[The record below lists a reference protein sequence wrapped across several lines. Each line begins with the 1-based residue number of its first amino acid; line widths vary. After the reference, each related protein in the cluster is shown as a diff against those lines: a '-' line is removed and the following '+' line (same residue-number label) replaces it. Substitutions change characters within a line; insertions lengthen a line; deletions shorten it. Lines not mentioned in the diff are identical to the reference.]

1 MMKFADLLP
10 KINNSKSNDQE
21 SFIPRTRGI
30 EFKSPREIKLMKNSS
45 RIVATVLR
53 EIEDLIKPGM
63 STQDLDDF
71 AAKRILEMGAVP
83 SGGLGPGFKGI
94 YGFPASICSSI
105 NDEVVHGIPSKKKII
120 QNGDVVKIDTERLV
134 ERQQFDPTLLDPL
147 LRDLLG
153 EQGITPERERG
164 QGSGVI
170 INENGLVLTNA
181 HVVER
186 VDDVSVTLADGTI
199 CDGQVLGTDVVTD
212 LALVKIDD
220 SKYFNFAPLGNSEDL
235 EVGDWAIALGTP
247 YGLEKTVTLGI
258 VSSLH
263 RDINSLG
270 FSDKRLDLIQT
281 DAAIN
286 PGNSGGPLINSN
298 GEVIGIN
305 TLVRSGPGAGLGFAI
320 PINLAKSVS
329 DQLLKNGEVIHPY
342 LGVQLISLN
351 PRLAKEHNRDPN
363 SLVQL
368 PERNGALIQS
378 VIPNSPAEKAGLRR
392 GDLVIAAENI
402 SINEPKTLLDEVEKA
417 QIGKVFLL
425 NILRDNKEIQINIK
439 PEPLPGLT

>member
-1 MMKFADLLP
+1 MKFLKLRFIDLS
-10 KINNSKSNDQE
+10 KIFIFISLSILCFAQNTAVFALSKFDNHNFVSDAVKE
-21 SFIPRTRGI
+21 
-30 EFKSPREIKLMKNSS
+30 
-45 RIVATVLR
+45 VA
-53 EIEDLIKPGM
+53 P
-63 STQDLDDF
+63 
-71 AAKRILEMGAVP
+71 AV
-83 SGGLGPGFKGI
+83 
-94 YGFPASICSSI
+94 
-105 NDEVVHGIPSKKKII
+105 VR
-120 QNGDVVKIDTERLV
+120 IDTERLV

-153 EQGITPERERG
+153 DPGINPEKERG
-164 QGSGVI
+164 QGSGVVI
-170 INENGLVLTNA
+170 DNNGLVLTNA

-186 VDDVSVTLADGTI
+186 VDNVSVTLADGTN

-212 LALVKIDD
+212 LALVQIED
-220 SKYFNFAPLGNSEDL
+220 SNNSSFAPLGNSEEI

-258 VSSLH
+258 ISSLH

-286 PGNSGGPLINSN
+286 PGNSGGPLINAN
-298 GEVIGIN
+298 GQVIGIN

-320 PINLAKSVS
+320 PINLAKTVS
-329 DQLLKNGEVIHPY
+329 DQLLKNGEVVHPY

-351 PRLAKEHNRDPN
+351 PKIAKEHNKDPN
-363 SLVQL
+363 SLLQL
-368 PERNGALIQS
+368 PERTGALVQS
-378 VIPNSPAEKAGLRR
+378 VVPNSPAEKAGLRR

-402 SINEPKTLLDEVEKA
+402 LIEEPKTLLDEVEKA

-425 NILRDNKEIQINIK
+425 DILRDNKEIKVNVK

>member
-1 MMKFADLLP
+1 MKFL
-10 KINNSKSNDQE
+10 KIKFTNLIQI
-21 SFIPRTRGI
+21 FIIACLVNFSQQAEVLALISSENHNFVSTA
-30 EFKSPREIKLMKNSS
+30 IKN
-45 RIVATVLR
+45 VA
-53 EIEDLIKPGM
+53 
-63 STQDLDDF
+63 
-71 AAKRILEMGAVP
+71 
-83 SGGLGPGFKGI
+83 
-94 YGFPASICSSI
+94 PA
-105 NDEVVHGIPSKKKII
+105 
-120 QNGDVVKIDTERLV
+120 VVKIDTERLV

-153 EQGITPERERG
+153 EPGIGPDRERG

-212 LALVKIDD
+212 LALVKIQE
-220 SKYFNFAPLGNSEDL
+220 STYSHFAPLGNSEDL

-286 PGNSGGPLINSN
+286 PGNSGGPLINSS

-305 TLVRSGPGAGLGFAI
+305 SLVRSGPGAGLGFAI
-320 PINLAKSVS
+320 PINLAKNVS

-351 PRLAKEHNRDPN
+351 PRMAKEHNHDPN
-363 SLVQL
+363 SIVQL

-392 GDLVIAAENI
+392 GDLVIAAENV
-402 SINEPKTLLDEVEKA
+402 SIEEPKALLDQVEKA

-425 NILRDNKEIQINIK
+425 NVLRDNKEIQINIK

>member
-1 MMKFADLLP
+1 MRF
-10 KINNSKSNDQE
+10 
-21 SFIPRTRGI
+21 
-30 EFKSPREIKLMKNSS
+30 FKIKLINLIQLFIIICFCLVNFPQRTEVFALTYSESHNFVSSAVKN
-45 RIVATVLR
+45 V
-53 EIEDLIKPGM
+53 
-63 STQDLDDF
+63 
-71 AAKRILEMGAVP
+71 
-83 SGGLGPGFKGI
+83 GP
-94 YGFPASICSSI
+94 A
-105 NDEVVHGIPSKKKII
+105 
-120 QNGDVVKIDTERLV
+120 VVKIDTERLV

-170 INENGLVLTNA
+170 INENGLILTNA

-199 CDGQVLGTDVVTD
+199 CDGQVLGTDSITD
-212 LALVKIDD
+212 LALVKINESTYSD
-220 SKYFNFAPLGNSEDL
+220 FAPLGNSEDL

-329 DQLLKNGEVIHPY
+329 DQLLENGKVIHPY

-351 PRLAKEHNRDPN
+351 PKIAKEHNEDPN

-402 SINEPKTLLDEVEKA
+402 SIEEPKALLDEVEKA

-425 NILRDNKEIQINIK
+425 DVLRDNKQIKINIK

>member
-1 MMKFADLLP
+1 MKFL
-10 KINNSKSNDQE
+10 KIK
-21 SFIPRTRGI
+21 FI
-30 EFKSPREIKLMKNSS
+30 
-45 RIVATVLR
+45 
-53 EIEDLIKPGM
+53 DLIKM
-63 STQDLDDF
+63 FIIVCFCLVNFSHKTEVLALNSFDTHNFVSD
-71 AAKRILEMGAVP
+71 AVKNV
-83 SGGLGPGFKGI
+83 GP
-94 YGFPASICSSI
+94 A
-105 NDEVVHGIPSKKKII
+105 VVR
-120 QNGDVVKIDTERLV
+120 IDTERLV

-153 EQGITPERERG
+153 EPGMTPDRERG

-170 INENGLVLTNA
+170 IDKNGLVLTNA

-186 VDDVSVTLADGTI
+186 VDNVSVTLADGNI
-199 CDGQVLGTDVVTD
+199 LEGQVLGTDAVTD

-220 SKYFNFAPLGNSEDL
+220 STSAVFAPLGNSEDL

-286 PGNSGGPLINSN
+286 PGNSGGPLINSK

-320 PINLAKSVS
+320 PINLAKTVS
-329 DQLLKNGEVIHPY
+329 DQLFKNGEVIHPY

-351 PRLAKEHNRDPN
+351 PKIAKEHNKDPN
-363 SLVQL
+363 SIVQL
-368 PERNGALIQS
+368 PERSGALIQS

-402 SINEPKTLLDEVEKA
+402 SIEEPKALLNEVEKA
-417 QIGKVFLL
+417 QIGQVFLL
-425 NILRDNKEIQINIK
+425 NVLRENKEIKVNIT
-439 PEPLPGLT
+439 PEALPGLT

>member
-1 MMKFADLLP
+1 MRFLKTKFSYLF
-10 KINNSKSNDQE
+10 KI
-21 SFIPRTRGI
+21 SFI
-30 EFKSPREIKLMKNSS
+30 
-45 RIVATVLR
+45 VAFIIYFYPFSEVLAF
-53 EIEDLIKPGM
+53 
-63 STQDLDDF
+63 DF
-71 AAKRILEMGAVP
+71 IDGHNFVSDAVKKV
-83 SGGLGPGFKGI
+83 GP
-94 YGFPASICSSI
+94 A
-105 NDEVVHGIPSKKKII
+105 VVR
-120 QNGDVVKIDTERLV
+120 IDTERLV

-153 EQGITPERERG
+153 EPGIAPDRERG

-170 INENGLVLTNA
+170 IDKDGLVLTNA

-186 VDDVSVTLADGTI
+186 VDNVSVTLADGTNRE
-199 CDGQVLGTDVVTD
+199 GQVLGTDSITD
-212 LALVKIDD
+212 LALVKINNQQD
-220 SKYFNFAPLGNSEDL
+220 SSYAPLGDSEEL

-263 RDINSLG
+263 RDINALG

-298 GEVIGIN
+298 GQVIGIN

-320 PINLAKSVS
+320 PINLAKNVS
-329 DQLLKNGEVIHPY
+329 EQLLENGEVIHPY

-351 PRLAKEHNRDPN
+351 PKIAKEHNEDPN

-368 PERNGALIQS
+368 PERSGALIQS

-402 SINEPKTLLDEVEKA
+402 LIEEPKTLLDEVEKA
-417 QIGKVFLL
+417 KIGKIFLL
-425 NILRDNKEIQINIK
+425 NVLRDNKEIKVNIK
-439 PEPLPGLT
+439 PEALPGLT

>member
-1 MMKFADLLP
+1 MKFIKSLILSIVLVYLL
-10 KINNSKSNDQE
+10 
-21 SFIPRTRGI
+21 
-30 EFKSPREIKLMKNSS
+30 SPVQKVFSLDSLDNRNFVSEAVKN
-45 RIVATVLR
+45 VG
-53 EIEDLIKPGM
+53 P
-63 STQDLDDF
+63 
-71 AAKRILEMGAVP
+71 AV
-83 SGGLGPGFKGI
+83 
-94 YGFPASICSSI
+94 
-105 NDEVVHGIPSKKKII
+105 VR
-120 QNGDVVKIDTERLV
+120 IDTERSV

-153 EQGITPERERG
+153 EPGMLPDRERG

-170 INENGLVLTNA
+170 IDQNGLILTNA

-186 VDDVSVTLADGTI
+186 VDLVSITLADGTNF
-199 CDGQVLGTDVVTD
+199 DGKVLGSDSITD
-212 LALVKIDD
+212 LALVQIEDQIN
-220 SKYFNFAPLGNSEDL
+220 SKVAPLGDSENL

-258 VSSLH
+258 ISSLH

-286 PGNSGGPLINSN
+286 PGNSGGPLVNSN

-320 PINLAKSVS
+320 PINLARRVS
-329 DQLLKNGEVIHPY
+329 EQLLKDGQVIHPY

-351 PRLAKEHNRDPN
+351 AKIAKEHNNDPN

-368 PERNGALIQS
+368 PERSGALIQS
-378 VIPNSPAEKAGLRR
+378 VVPNSPAERAGLKR
-392 GDLVIAAENI
+392 GDLVIAAEDILI
-402 SINEPKTLLDEVEKA
+402 SEPKALLDEVEKA
-417 QIGKVFLL
+417 KIGKVFPLK
-425 NILRDNKEIQINIK
+425 ILRNNQEIKVNIK
-439 PEPLPGLT
+439 PEALPGLT